1 MSSQRPW
8 KYCPYCGAAINKCE
22 CDVGDGRLPD
32 WYAEIEYSD
41 FDNAEAING
50 ARWDDLNYRHYMER

>member
-1 MSSQRPW
+1 M
-8 KYCPYCGAAINKCE
+8 
-22 CDVGDGRLPD
+22 PD